1 MRLTR
6 TVLRPTRAGSRRRTS
21 RRSRAATSPPSS
33 PSDACRSRSSSA
45 EGLRAVEGEVGL
57 EPVEA
62 ALAAEARLL
71 VAAER
76 ARRVEAV
83 ERVRPHDAGAQPLRH
98 PEDARS
104 LLRPDAGAQAVRG
117 VVRLLH
123 RLLRRPER
131 EHAQDRP
138 EDLLLGDPVAL
149 RDVREDGRREPVAL
163 LGEPAGWL
171 VDLGAL
177 FLAGGDELLDLLE
190 LHPRV

>member
-57 EPVEA
+57 EPVQA
-62 ALAAEARLL
+62 ALAAEAGLL

-83 ERVRPHDAGAQPLRH
+83 ERVRPDGARAQALRH
-98 PEDARS
+98 PEDPGA
-104 LLRPDAGAQAVRG
+104 LLRPDPRAEPVRR
-117 VVRLLH
+117 VVRLLDG
-123 RLLRRPER
+123 LVGSAEGEDA
-131 EHAQDRP
+131 EHGP
-138 EDLLLGDPVAL
+138 EDLLLRDPVAL
-149 RDVREDGRREPVAL
+149 RDVREHGRREPVAAL
-163 LGEPAGWL
+163 RQTARRL
-171 VDLGAL
+171 VDLCAL
-177 FLAGGDELLDLLE
+177 LAPRRDELLD
-190 LHPRV
+190 